1 MEEICLFI
9 NTHITCSVLSNVP
22 SSLYLE
28 VSIMLQNYSSA
39 LECKS
44 MIVVGAD
51 RPRGSR
57 FKPEGGE
64 GGCFAPDCLP
74 SSLYRSPLVELSG
87 DGYMRRDG
95 VEWGKWGHAQR
106 EKSSLLLLI

>member
-1 MEEICLFI
+1 
-9 NTHITCSVLSNVP
+9 
-22 SSLYLE
+22 
-28 VSIMLQNYSSA
+28 MLQNYSSA

-44 MIVVGAD
+44 MVVVGAD

-64 GGCFAPDCLP
+64 GGCFAPDWFP
-74 SSLYRSPLVELSG
+74 PSLYRSPLVELSG